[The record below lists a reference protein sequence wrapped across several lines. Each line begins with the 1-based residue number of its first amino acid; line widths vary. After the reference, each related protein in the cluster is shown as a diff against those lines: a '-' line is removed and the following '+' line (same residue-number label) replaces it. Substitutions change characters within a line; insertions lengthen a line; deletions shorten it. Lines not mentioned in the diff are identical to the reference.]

1 MSSMK
6 TGGDTIQYPAPV
18 AGGAPGAD
26 YRPRCVLAVSAH
38 PDDDTLFAGG
48 TLAKYAAEGYD
59 VYTLDTTRGE
69 GGEVGEPPVGP
80 KEQLGVLREAE
91 ARCAAR
97 ALGEKDIFFL
107 DFVDPHM
114 EIDGIA
120 LPIEA

>member
-59 VYTLDTTRGE
+59 DYTLDPTRAAAGLL
-69 GGEVGEPPVGP
+69 GEPPGGP
-80 KEQLGVLREAE
+80 KEQLGVAEEAV
-91 ARCAAR
+91 APCAA
-97 ALGEKDIFFL
+97 LTL
-107 DFVDPHM
+107 QQ
-114 EIDGIA
+114 
-120 LPIEA
+120 